1 MRWKAD
7 ICPPTRIYLWMFCG
21 AHRFGTLAGA
31 PFVFFC
37 AVHNLLYNGLICL
50 RRVATTKTPPIPKKR
65 KCGRWQHALLLL
77 DFMTSISLDV
87 NVITISAAI
96 SACEKGSQWPTAL
109 RLLAASM
116 EKNVISYSAA
126 MSACAK
132 GMQWQHAPWS
142 MVCFFVLLAV
152 W

>member
-1 MRWKAD
+1 
-7 ICPPTRIYLWMFCG
+7 
-21 AHRFGTLAGA
+21 
-31 PFVFFC
+31 
-37 AVHNLLYNGLICL
+37 
-50 RRVATTKTPPIPKKR
+50 
-65 KCGRWQHALLLL
+65 
-77 DFMTSISLDV
+77 
-87 NVITISAAI
+87 
-96 SACEKGSQWPTAL
+96 
-109 RLLAASM
+109 LAASM

>member
-1 MRWKAD
+1 MMFCMRWKAD

-132 GMQWQHAPWS
+132 GMQWQHAP
-142 MVCFFVLLAV
+142 
-152 W
+152 